1 MFIDIRQRHG
11 LDLVKLAPPTGSKIV
26 LNILLDEENA
36 HAFLAIILDFV
47 EISAE

>member
-11 LDLVKLAPPTGSKIV
+11 LDLVKLALSTGNKIV